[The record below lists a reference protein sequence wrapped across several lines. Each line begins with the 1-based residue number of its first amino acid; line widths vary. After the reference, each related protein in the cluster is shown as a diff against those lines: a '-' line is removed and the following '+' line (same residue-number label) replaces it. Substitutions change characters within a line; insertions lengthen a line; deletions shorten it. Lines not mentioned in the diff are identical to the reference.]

1 MSFFFFLPGSKSP
14 SHKDNTAEIWARL
27 VCEAVPSPPSCRE
40 KASTKGTAGAPPAR
54 DIAAYLPLSQHELP
68 TDGNPTWRARVWR
81 AHLLVAE
88 GTRGQAAPPAE
99 RMSVRE
105 SRGQA
110 VGMCCAQGSLPGF
123 SQGIRTCLLGPCWE
137 QPGRATSRHRPPSQ
151 TNRRGKNPSVQSCW
165 ALCTRGRH
173 PARCGTQ
180 PDPEGGRLPLLPI
193 KG

>member
-81 AHLLVAE
+81 AHLLVAQ

-99 RMSVRE
+99 MMSVQELGAGGGDVLRVGLSARLFPRDKDVPAGSLLGIARQSHFPAPSPFLKQQERE
-105 SRGQA
+105 KPIGAILLGPVHRGQA
-110 VGMCCAQGSLPGF
+110 PG
-123 SQGIRTCLLGPCWE
+123 TV
-137 QPGRATSRHRPPSQ
+137 RH
-151 TNRRGKNPSVQSCW
+151 
-165 ALCTRGRH
+165 A
-173 PARCGTQ
+173 A
-180 PDPEGGRLPLLPI
+180 
-193 KG
+193 